1 VLTKKAGDPYV
12 GPDDWIKLAPSHEG
26 SWWSEWTR
34 FLAAHSGQSVAPPSL
49 GSAEQKDAS
58 LNDAPGSYVL
68 ER

>member
-1 VLTKKAGDPYV
+1 VLTKKVGDPYV